1 MKRIFK
7 KGCKKLA
14 NWSLRV
20 SEFAARMQ
28 KKNDDWY
35 KRWEARIKDYEK
47 RIDAWHENT
56 NKKIDEWGKKLDE
69 RSKGNED

>member
-7 KGCKKLA
+7 KGCKKLG
-14 NWSLRV
+14 NWCLRV

-35 KRWEARIKDYEK
+35 KSWEARIKDYEK

-56 NKKIDEWGKKLDE
+56 NKKIDEWDKKDDNQE
-69 RSKGNED
+69 